1 MNSML
6 DEIWVPSNY
15 VKELYIRSGIPEK
28 LVQIIP
34 WGVDTA
40 LFNPDTQPAKLKTQ
54 KRFKFLFVG
63 GTIYRKGI
71 DVLLK
76 AYLQSFSSDDDV
88 CLVIKDMRFY
98 QSQAAIDL
106 IDRAQKR
113 PGAPEILYLEEDL
126 PPGMIPGL
134 YTACNCLVH
143 PYRGEGFGMPI
154 VEAMSCGLPVIVT
167 GSGACLDFCDEH
179 TAYLVPAKIRYMNNK
194 YIYNLETV
202 DYPFLA
208 EPDAR
213 ALAGYMRE
221 VYENPDRARIIGQ
234 HARDIVCRNF
244 TWDHTANKII
254 SRFWALR
261 GQTIRRFETKSK
273 ESPKKI
279 PDANHLLKSGQAARE
294 RGDLSTAAQEFTRV
308 TEKFPCL
315 EEGFVALG
323 STLLDMGRVAD
334 ALPALHRA
342 AELAPQSI
350 TRHLQLGSALL
361 RCSDLRGAEEAFKKA
376 RQADPMSL
384 QTAVSLIN
392 LYKGQNRQ
400 IEARA
405 IVRELIAEN
414 SDRAGILAL
423 LGSMSVDLKDPE
435 GAIMALQYIEIIDSN
450 HSALNILRNALSA
463 LGEN

>member
-1 MNSML
+1 MNTML

-15 VKELYIRSGIPEK
+15 VKELYIRSGIFEK

-76 AYLQSFSSDDDV
+76 AYLQCFTSNDDV

-98 QSQAAIDL
+98 QSQSAREI

-113 PGAPEILYLEEDL
+113 SCAPEILYLEEDL
-126 PPGMIPGL
+126 PPSMIPGV

-179 TAYLVPAKIRYMNNK
+179 TAYLVPAKIRYLNNK
-194 YIYNLETV
+194 YIGNLETV

-208 EPDAR
+208 EPDAG

-221 VYENPDRARIIGQ
+221 VYQNPDRARIIGQ
-234 HARDIVCRNF
+234 HARDIVCRKF
-244 TWDHTANKII
+244 TWDHTAQKII
-254 SRFWALR
+254 SRFMVLR
-261 GQTIRRFETKSK
+261 GQNIRRFETSGKTSQ
-273 ESPKKI
+273 KKL
-279 PDANHLLKSGQAARE
+279 PDANHLLKSGQTARE
-294 RGDLSTAAQEFTRV
+294 RGDLSTAVQEFTRV

-323 STLLDMGRVAD
+323 SALLDMGRVAD

-392 LYKGQNRQ
+392 LYKSQNRQ

-435 GAIMALQYIEIIDSN
+435 GAMMALQYIESIDSN
-450 HSALNILRNALSA
+450 HSALTFLRNALST
-463 LGEN
+463 LGED